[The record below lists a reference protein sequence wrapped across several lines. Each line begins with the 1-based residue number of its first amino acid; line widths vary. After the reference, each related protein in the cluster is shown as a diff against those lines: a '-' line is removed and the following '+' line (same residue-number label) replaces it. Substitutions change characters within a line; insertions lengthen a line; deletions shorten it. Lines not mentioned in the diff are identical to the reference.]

1 MGVATVLLVRYG
13 GGYIEVQNAAAVA
26 AWGHKEAFLQLG
38 AVSDRDQAERVANAV
53 LAFQGDPRIST
64 TLGIEPTGVGDE
76 PYVDF
81 AVGDEITAPDE
92 TGGSSLQRVMSL
104 TVAEDENGDVSF
116 ANELKANFL
125 IPEEAFNRQLKKL
138 LNGSIR
144 GQTQAANPLPTGS
157 VTRADSGDSLGALR
171 AYTNLQLLQ
180 RMERSPLSNVT
191 GPGGGTFDPTTDQAT
206 QFDGTFI
213 VHSVSGYATL
223 AFPTD
228 TFPNGLLTIVSV
240 QVGELLAGTPYFAVP
255 INSSSDR
262 TQVTALVVDVS
273 GAAYPDATDLVLN
286 LTAIGW

>member
-1 MGVATVLLVRYG
+1 MLLVRYG
-13 GGYIEVQNAAAVA
+13 GGYITVENAAAVA

-64 TLGIEPTGVGDE
+64 TLGIEPTGIGDE

-92 TGGSSLQRVMSL
+92 SGGSSSQRVVSL
-104 TVAEDENGDVSF
+104 TVAEDDNGDVSF
-116 ANELKANFL
+116 ANELKAAFL

-144 GQTQAANPLPTGS
+144 GQSQSANPLPTS
-157 VTRADSGDSLGALR
+157 PVTRADVGDSIGALR
-171 AYTNLQLLQ
+171 SYTNTQLLRRMQ
-180 RMERSPLSNVT
+180 RSELSNVT
-191 GPGGGTFDPTTDQAT
+191 GPGGGTFDPDADQAL
-206 QFDGTFI
+206 QFDGTFT
-213 VHSVSGYATL
+213 VQSTAGYATIPL
-223 AFPTD
+223 PTD

-240 QVGELLAGTPYFAVP
+240 QVGELLAATPYFAVP
-255 INSSSDR
+255 INSTSDK
-262 TQVTALVVDVS
+262 TQVDVLVVDVS